1 MPKSF
6 VLPPLR
12 EFFDNATVALA
23 LAEAKGDNALVLV
36 NQHFKTLTG
45 YDDADVLGKNCRM
58 LQQGSGGER
67 ASNEEAR
74 AKIHSF
80 LSRPTSSVIR
90 TPIVNFRK
98 DGRPFVN
105 LLFMSKLSSSSGD
118 VQYIFASQ
126 FDISRTRPD
135 LLDKYNTDLGTTL
148 TRIQPMLEGHNV
160 IIEGSLATIA
170 SSATTIAQAK
180 VTLAELDKSDQSQSG
195 RTLRD

>member
-1 MPKSF
+1 MPTSF
-6 VLPPLR
+6 ILPPLR
-12 EFFDNATVALA
+12 EFFNNATVALA
-23 LAEAKGDNALVLV
+23 LAEAKGDNELVLV

-45 YDDADVLGKNCRM
+45 YEDADVLGKNCRM
-58 LQQGSGGER
+58 LQHRADGER
-67 ASNEEAR
+67 ALNEEAR
-74 AKIHSF
+74 TKIHSF

-105 LLFMSKLSSSSGD
+105 LLFMSKLTSSSGD

-148 TRIQPMLEGHNV
+148 IRIQPMLEGHNV

-180 VTLAELDKSDQSQSG
+180 VTLAELDKSDQSHSG
-195 RTLRD
+195 ETLRN

>member
-6 VLPPLR
+6 VLPPLKG
-12 EFFDNATVALA
+12 FFDNASVALA
-23 LAEAKGDNALVLV
+23 LAEAEGDNELVLV

-45 YDDADVLGKNCRM
+45 YEDADVLGKNCRM
-58 LQQGSGGER
+58 LQHGSSGEQ
-67 ASNEEAR
+67 ALNEEAR
-74 AKIHSF
+74 AKIHIF
-80 LSRPTSSVIR
+80 LSRPTSSVLR

-105 LLFMSKLSSSSGD
+105 LLFMSKLTSSSGD
-118 VQYIFASQ
+118 VEYIFASQ

-135 LLDKYNTDLGTTL
+135 LLDEYNNDLGTTL

-170 SSATTIAQAK
+170 SSANTIAQAK
-180 VTLAELDKSDQSQSG
+180 VTLAELDKNDQSQSG
-195 RTLRD
+195 ETLKD